1 MSESINLQD
10 PLYKLQ
16 VRFSN
21 GEVLQY
27 IISEHLD
34 SRMITP
40 DTRYAVISSFPC
52 QNPSQ
57 CSDTTVIN
65 FRDVTF
71 IRTEQVTLEQLSA
84 DRRMAGIRTTGSPG
98 GDDRVVKN
106 LSQIKFI

>member
-10 PLYKLQ
+10 PLFKLH

-21 GEVLQY
+21 GEVIQY
-27 IISEHLD
+27 ILSDHLD

-40 DTRYAVISSFPC
+40 DTRYAVISSFSC
-52 QNPSQ
+52 ENPSQ

-65 FRDVTF
+65 LRDVSF
-71 IRTEQVTLEQLSA
+71 IRTEQVTLEQLGA
-84 DRRMAGIRTTGSPG
+84 ERRMAGIRNIGSPG
-98 GDDRVVKN
+98 DEKVVKN